1 MTGTRRNALAAAAVL
16 AATLPFAAPAQ
27 QAQPVRVG
35 VIGGLSGPPA
45 IVDFGESYLQGI
57 RLALKDHEARGAR
70 TRIELVVYD
79 DEANPQRA
87 VSLAQRLVQNDNAA
101 AVIGTVNSGN
111 VLAFAPILQ
120 RARTPLVAGPAIA
133 TDITQRFINEKP
145 SFVFRCSMVEQFQ
158 IEAMLDWGVRNFR
171 RIGLLHSTTG
181 YGNFAAREIQE
192 GLRARGAQLAALEAA
207 APGVNDLTAQ
217 MIRMRDAG
225 AELVLNFH
233 ESFELPYRPL
243 PRINYR
249 PVFAGNWGL
258 SSLKVLEIVGTE
270 AIEGT
275 VMGQALDLNDPK
287 ARTFDERMRREY
299 GGAYR
304 WPVVAALGYDA
315 GQVVFRAVERV
326 GRPDAPA
333 IRDAL
338 ESLDGVEAVSATPAR
353 PFGPND
359 HECLDREHVF
369 LGVWRNGQVVRLEQR

>member
-1 MTGTRRNALAAAAVL
+1 VQ
-16 AATLPFAAPAQ
+16 AQ
-27 QAQPVRVG
+27 QTTVRVG
-35 VIGGLSGPPA
+35 VIQGLSGPPA

-57 RLALKDHEARGAR
+57 RLALKDHEARNPR
-70 TRIELVVYD
+70 TRIEILVYD

-87 VSLAQRLVQNDNAA
+87 VSLAQRLIQNDNVA
-101 AVIGTVNSGN
+101 AVIGTVSSGN

-120 RARTPLVAGPAIA
+120 RARIPLVAGPSIA
-133 TDITQRFINEKP
+133 TDITQRFINERP
-145 SFVFRCSMVEQFQ
+145 SFIFRCSMVEQFQ
-158 IEAMLDWGVRNFR
+158 IDAMLDWGVRNFR

-192 GLRARGAQLAALEAA
+192 GLRRRNVTLVATEAA

-217 MIRMRDAG
+217 MLRLRDAG

-233 ESFELPYRPL
+233 ESFELLYRPL

-249 PVFAGNWGL
+249 PVVAGNWGL
-258 SSLKVLEIVGTE
+258 SSMKVLEIVGRE

-287 ARTFDERMRREY
+287 ARAFDERMRAEY
-299 GGAYR
+299 GSAYR
-304 WPVVAALGYDA
+304 WPVLGALGYDA
-315 GQVVFRAVERV
+315 AQIMFRAIERV
-326 GRPDAPA
+326 GRSDSVA

-338 ESLDGVEAVSATPAR
+338 ETLDGVEAISATPTR
-353 PFGPND
+353 PFSPED